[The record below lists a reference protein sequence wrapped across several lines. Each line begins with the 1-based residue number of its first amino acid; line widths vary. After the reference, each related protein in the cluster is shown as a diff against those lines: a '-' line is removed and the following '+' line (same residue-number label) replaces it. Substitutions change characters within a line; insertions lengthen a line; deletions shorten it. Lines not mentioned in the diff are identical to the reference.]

1 MAQVGN
7 IGQVRD
13 GDQVSIVGYVGKVS
27 NVIQAGAL
35 CRNVALVGIVG
46 QVGDVGK
53 VGKVSKFSL
62 VCGSDKVARCSIVS
76 NT

>member
-1 MAQVGN
+1 MLAMSVKWPKLATLAK
-7 IGQVRD
+7 
-13 GDQVSIVGYVGKVS
+13 SET
-27 NVIQAGAL
+27 VIKLAL
-35 CRNVALVGIVG
+35 WATLAKSAFCRNVALVGIVG